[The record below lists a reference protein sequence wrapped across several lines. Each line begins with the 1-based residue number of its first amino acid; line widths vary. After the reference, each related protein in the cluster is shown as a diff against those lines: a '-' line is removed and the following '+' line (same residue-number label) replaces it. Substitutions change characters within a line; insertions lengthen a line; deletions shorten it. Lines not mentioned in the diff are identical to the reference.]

1 MSSPPKGLHNI
12 AVGRERTHGN
22 FPKVPTVANSV
33 MPQSVERTSHYVPY
47 TKVPTL
53 VFPTSAQA
61 ARHVALMIESLIR
74 QNNSAGRPTV
84 LGLPTG
90 STPVGLYREL
100 IRLHKEASLDFSRV
114 ITFNLDEYY
123 PMKPDDAQSYRRW
136 MQENLFNHVNIP
148 PQSINVP
155 DGTVS
160 AADVEEYCMRYEQ
173 RIRRAGGIDLQVL
186 GIGRTGHIGFNEP
199 GSTRHSRTRMVT
211 LDPVTRRDAASS
223 FFGEDNVPHQALTM
237 GVGTI
242 LDARKIV
249 LMAFGEHKAP
259 IVQKAV
265 EGSVS
270 DAVTASFLQQHPD
283 ATFLLDQ
290 AAAGQLAAVGQPW
303 TVGPV
308 NWTGSLIRKAV
319 IWLGLKVKKAL
330 LKLSDDDFR
339 EHELYE
345 LLREHGPA
353 NALGRRVFDE
363 MMATLCTQP
372 AGAASRTV
380 LIFSPHPDDDVI
392 SMGGT
397 LIRLVQQQ
405 HKVHVAYMTSGN
417 IAVFDHDAWRFTDY
431 VVEFNRLFDINEEQT
446 LCVKERVQSFLRSKT
461 PGQPDSEDLLRIK
474 SLIRTTEARAAA
486 LACGVPPEQLEFMDL
501 RFYRTGTIAKA
512 PIHPQDIAD
521 IASLL
526 AALAAGPDLRGRRAV
541 RSARHAPRLCRGH
554 LRGCAASA
562 SRRTGLRGL
571 ALSRRLGGVGAAR
584 DRAGGAA
591 QPGRPGTQETG
602 ASSATNRRRT
612 GPCSPAAPTAAN
624 SGSGPRT
631 ATATPLPCT
640 TSSACRSSTPW
651 KASSSGATSRFEE
664 SVTGKGC
671 AIPDSKPSSGN
682 LRGGAGHGWLGC
694 GLPDDTAEPGRGGSA
709 PACRTEHCC
718 VWSGCVCQL
727 SPGR

>member
-1 MSSPPKGLHNI
+1 MPGCPVVT
-12 AVGRERTHGN
+12 A
-22 FPKVPTVANSV
+22 V
-33 MPQSVERTSHYVPY
+33 MPRGAEHTSHYVPH
-47 TKVPTL
+47 TKVATL
-53 VFPTSAQA
+53 VFPTSQQA

-100 IRLHKEASLDFSRV
+100 VRLHREASLDFSRV

-136 MQENLFNHVNIP
+136 MQENLFNHVNIDP
-148 PQSINVP
+148 RNINVP
-155 DGTVS
+155 DGTVPPHEI
-160 AADVEEYCMRYEQ
+160 EEYCMRYEQ

-223 FFGEDNVPHQALTM
+223 FFGEDNVPHQAVTM

-242 LDARKIV
+242 LDARKVV

-259 IVQKAV
+259 IVQRAV
-265 EGSVS
+265 EGPVS

-283 ATFLLDQ
+283 ATFLLDR
-290 AAAGQLAAVGQPW
+290 AAAGELAAIGQPW

-308 NWTGSLIRKAV
+308 NWTAPLIRKAV
-319 IWLGLKVKKAL
+319 IWLGLKVSKAL

-353 NALGRRVFDE
+353 NALGRHVFDE
-363 MMATLCTQP
+363 MMGTLCTNP
-372 AGAASRTV
+372 AGTEPKTV

-397 LIRLVQQQ
+397 LSRLHQQG

-431 VVEFNRLFDINEEQT
+431 VVEFNRLFGINEEQSER
-446 LCVKERVQSFLRSKT
+446 VKERVQSFLASKQ

-474 SLIRTTEARAAA
+474 ALIRTTEARAAA

-512 PIHPQDIAD
+512 PIHPQDIED
-521 IASLL
+521 IVNLL
-526 AALAAGPDLRGRRAV
+526 ERLQPAQIYVAGELSDPHGTHRTCAEAIFTAV
-541 RSARHAPRLCRGH
+541 RQ
-554 LRGCAASA
+554 
-562 SRRTGLRGL
+562 
-571 ALSRRLGGVGAAR
+571 V
-584 DRAGGAA
+584 RAGGQDFQVWLYRGAWEEWEPYEIERVVPLSPDDLERKKQA
-591 QPGRPGTQETG
+591 IFRHQSQKDRAMFPGGSDRREFWQRAEDR
-602 ASSATNRRRT
+602 NRN
-612 GPCSPAAPTAAN
+612 TAA
-624 SGSGPRT
+624 T
-631 ATATPLPCT
+631 YDKL
-640 TSSACRSSTPW
+640 
-651 KASSSGATSRFEE
+651 
-664 SVTGKGC
+664 
-671 AIPDSKPSSGN
+671 
-682 LRGGAGHGWLGC
+682 
-694 GLPDDTAEPGRGGSA
+694 GLPEFYALEGFVQWRDEAAS
-709 PACRTEHCC
+709 
-718 VWSGCVCQL
+718 
-727 SPGR
+727 